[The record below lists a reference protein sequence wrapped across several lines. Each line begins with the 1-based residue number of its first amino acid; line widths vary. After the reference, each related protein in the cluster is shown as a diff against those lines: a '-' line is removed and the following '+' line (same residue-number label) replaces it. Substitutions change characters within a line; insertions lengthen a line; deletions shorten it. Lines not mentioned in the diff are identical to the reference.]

1 MSHEIAEALTRQ
13 SVLTCPS
20 VVVPPAT
27 MVQAMVNLEE
37 IWITPLH
44 YKQDAEP
51 DQDEESRYAKR
62 QN

>member
-1 MSHEIAEALTRQ
+1 
-13 SVLTCPS
+13 
-20 VVVPPAT
+20 